1 MDILKIFYESIVTE
15 AMKGNVNVYVNYMVA
30 FSTRLVEYNRIYK
43 CKINNDEVLIPTLV
57 IKNKQEFDRL
67 LTEYVRKALKY
78 YDDSNYLDEV
88 KKYGNKNNPN
98 MICREKYI
106 MMQLLANATYEDFN
120 NPVEFLKKRI
130 DFLDNYF
137 YLSTFLGLVE
147 ALGAKLKM
155 MILKDT
161 LNNEASSEFVV
172 MAYDSENVWF
182 SPKVKFGISGET
194 VYIYAIQNVKQED
207 NPLIKKINRKL
218 YRVGEGFQPDDS
230 EENLKDITA
239 SFLVTLNM
247 AINYFNSIGYHKI
260 EVPSL
265 LIVRR
270 NAKMLLNKLKA
281 DKKNY
286 SNEKLKE
293 MNQEVDQ
300 LQSNLT
306 NKLIRTF
313 LRLGVHYNN
322 IDINSL
328 PYELDSSLH
337 MDIHD
342 DMDIICNN
350 KLLLET
356 GLLAYNYGKENKT
369 KSR

>member
-1 MDILKIFYESIVTE
+1 MDILKIFYECIVPE
-15 AMKGNVNVYVNYMVA
+15 AMKGTVDVYVNYMVA

-43 CKINNDEVLIPTLV
+43 CTNNNSEVLVPTLI
-57 IKNKQEFDRL
+57 IKDKKKFDKL
-67 LTEYVRKALKY
+67 LIEYVEKALKY
-78 YDDSNYLDEV
+78 YDDNNYLDEV
-88 KKYGNKNNPN
+88 KKYDNKNNPK

-106 MMQLLANATYEDFN
+106 LMQLFSNATYEDFN

-130 DFLDNYF
+130 NFLDNHF
-137 YLSTFLGLVE
+137 NLSTFLGPVQ
-147 ALGAKLKM
+147 ALDAKVKM

-161 LNNEASSEFVV
+161 LNNEASSEFVI

-182 SPKVKFGISGET
+182 SPKVKFGISGDT

-218 YRVGEGFQPDDS
+218 YRIGEGFSEDDS
-230 EENLKDITA
+230 DENLKDITA

-270 NAKMLLNKLKA
+270 NAKMLLNELKA

-286 SNEKLKE
+286 SSEKLKE

-322 IDINSL
+322 IEINSL

-337 MDIHD
+337 MDVHD

-356 GLLAYNYGKENKT
+356 GLLAYNYGKSEKN